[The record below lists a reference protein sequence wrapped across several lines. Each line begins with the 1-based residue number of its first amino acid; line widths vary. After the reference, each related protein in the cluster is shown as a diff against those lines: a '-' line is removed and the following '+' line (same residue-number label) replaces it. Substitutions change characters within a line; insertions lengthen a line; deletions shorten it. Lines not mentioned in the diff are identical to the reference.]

1 MVSVLIVKDI
11 NTVILRES
19 DGPQYVNQSKNQIT
33 IDVRG
38 RNESVADD
46 KKGAFS
52 DASANLF
59 L

>member
-1 MVSVLIVKDI
+1 LIVKDT
-11 NTVILRES
+11 NTVILRKS

-33 IDVRG
+33 IDARG

-52 DASANLF
+52 DASAKLF

>member
-1 MVSVLIVKDI
+1 MVAVLIVKDI

-46 KKGAFS
+46 KQGAFS
-52 DASANLF
+52 DASADL
-59 L
+59 LR